1 MKGTMCDGKGG
12 WTRVGYLNMT
22 QPGAECPPGLTEHK
36 YRNLKNE
43 VCGRPHRSGGG
54 CACTTFSTLGLS
66 YYKVCGQVRGY
77 QFNSPDAFVPLGR
90 GIDSFYVDGISITHG
105 KNPRKHIWTYACGLQ
120 EDRRDAVGCPCN
132 KGYRGGRNVV
142 SSFIRNHYY
151 CESALNPRTSW
162 KRVLYANDILW
173 DRKNCDSLE
182 STCCTNRKMPWF
194 YRLLEDTIKDDIELR
209 VCSDQGYS
217 DEGTP
222 LDIIE
227 IYVQ

>member
-1 MKGTMCDGKGG
+1 MKGTMCDGRGG

-22 QPGAECPPGLTEHK
+22 HPGAECPPGLTEHK
-36 YRNLKNE
+36 YNNLKHE
-43 VCGRPHRSGGG
+43 VCARPHRSGGG
-54 CACTTFSTLGLS
+54 CASTTFPTLGLS

-77 QFNSPDAFVPLGR
+77 QFHSPDSFYSLGR

-105 KNPRKHIWTYACGLQ
+105 KNPRKHLWTYAGGLQ
-120 EDRRDAVGCPCN
+120 ENRRDVNGCPCN
-132 KGYRGGRNVV
+132 KGYTGGRNVAT
-142 SSFIRNHYY
+142 SFIRNHYY
-151 CESALNPRTSW
+151 CESGLSTSW
-162 KRVLYANDILW
+162 KAVLYASDPLW
-173 DRKNCDSLE
+173 DGKNCDSLE

-209 VCSDQGYS
+209 VCTDQGYS
-217 DEGTP
+217 NEGVP

>member
-1 MKGTMCDGKGG
+1 MKGTMCDGRGG

-22 QPGAECPPGLTEHK
+22 HPGAECPPGLTEHK

-54 CACTTFSTLGLS
+54 CASTTFSTLGLS

-90 GIDSFYVDGISITHG
+90 GIDSFYVDGISITYG
-105 KNPRKHIWTYACGLQ
+105 KNPRKHLWTYACGLQ

-162 KRVLYANDILW
+162 KAVLYASDPLW

-209 VCSDQGYS
+209 VCSDQGYN
-217 DEGTP
+217 DEGIP